1 MIRIDIARSLF
12 FTTVCAGALAF
23 ASTVMAQQAD
33 SDGSDP
39 AAEAAMLQAQLDAL
53 QAQIDSLKAKA
64 GVQEKA
70 ISYKGSPEFSG
81 DGWKFK
87 VRGRMQYDASLIS
100 NPGDRIVSK
109 DFGFN
114 SRIRRFRIGAEG
126 EFGGGFGFSGEVD
139 FANSA
144 VAFGDVVLKW
154 KPHQGNLELQIGNHE
169 TFNSLEQQTS
179 SRFISFN
186 ERSQLDE
193 AFYSGRRLGVSATYT
208 IPDKFSLQV
217 GAFND
222 SIQATLGNDDYLL
235 GGRAVYATKMDTTQL
250 QFGGTIQYRRFQSN
264 VLNNTYQ
271 ARPMSQGVGTRF
283 VATSGS
289 TAFLNTAGT
298 AAISST
304 VIGASNAGISAKG
317 DTSFGFEAL
326 AIRGPLHAVAQ
337 AQFVKV
343 DANPLAYVATR
354 GDATTGARLSGN
366 PGFWGAYVEVGYFL
380 TGETRGYRNF
390 KWDRTKVLNPVS
402 KDGLG
407 AFQIIARYDR
417 LDLTDTVGPVLING
431 GIQTAYQVGMQWLP
445 IDYVRFYLNYARV
458 DVKGGPLAT
467 TVDPLSTKPISE
479 RTFGSNVIQARAA
492 FDF

>member
-1 MIRIDIARSLF
+1 MSRIEIVRAALLKSIC
-12 FTTVCAGALAF
+12 VGALVLSSA
-23 ASTVMAQQAD
+23 ALAQDAAAD
-33 SDGSDP
+33 QSDP

-70 ISYKGSPEFSG
+70 VSFKGSPEFSG

-87 VRGRMQYDASLIS
+87 VRGRMQYDASVIS
-100 NPGDRIVSK
+100 NPGNRIATK

-126 EFGGGFGFSGEVD
+126 EFGGGFGFSGEAD

-144 VAFGDVVLKW
+144 VGFGDVVLKW
-154 KPHQGNLELQIGNHE
+154 KPNQGNLELQFGNHE

-208 IPDKFSLQV
+208 IPDKFTLQL

-235 GGRAVYATKMDTTQL
+235 GGRAVYAMKMDTTQL
-250 QFGGTIQYRRFQSN
+250 AFGGTFQYRRFQSN
-264 VLNNTYQ
+264 VQNNSYQ
-271 ARPMSQGVGTRF
+271 ARPVSQGVGTRF
-283 VATSGS
+283 VATTGS
-289 TAFLNTAGT
+289 TAFLNAAGT

-304 VIGASNAGISAKG
+304 VIGSSNAGISAKS
-317 DTSFGFEAL
+317 DTSVGFEAL

-343 DANPLAYVATR
+343 SANPLSYVATL
-354 GDATTGARLSGN
+354 GDATTGARLSGK
-366 PGFWGAYVEVGYFL
+366 PGFWGGYVEVGYFL
-380 TGETRGYRNF
+380 TGETRGYKNF
-390 KWDRTKVLNPVS
+390 KWDRTKELNPVS
-402 KDGLG
+402 KNGLG
-407 AFQIIARYDR
+407 AFQILARYDR

-458 DVKGGPLAT
+458 DVKGGPLASTVVPVST
-467 TVDPLSTKPISE
+467 TPISE
-479 RTFGSNVIQARAA
+479 RTYGSNVIQARAA